1 MNILIRCDSS
11 IEIGTGHMM
20 RCLTLATALTEQE
33 VQCEFICR
41 EHDGN
46 MIEYTE
52 AKGFQVYRLPVFNNL
67 LYSTQNTES
76 SYAAWLGTSQEQDAI
91 ETINIIKEQKI
102 DWLIVDHYALDE
114 TWEKLL
120 RPYCKKIMVL
130 DDLANRRHE
139 CDLLLDQN
147 LGRVKEDYHY
157 LVPKYCHIF
166 IGPEY
171 ALLRPEFT
179 EWREYSLKRR
189 IKGDL
194 KRLLINLGGVDKD
207 NVTSQV
213 LTVLQEADLP
223 KDLEITVIMG
233 NMAPYLEQVKDL
245 ASKMP
250 RPTQVLVGVGNMAE
264 VMANSDL
271 AIGAAGSTSWER
283 CCLGLPTLVMVLAEN
298 QSAGAKA
305 LYQQSISLIVNSPN
319 SLIKELTKITNIQ
332 LLKLLS
338 HNASTLTK
346 GMGVKDLVD
355 SLKRD
360 LNV

>member
-1 MNILIRCDSS
+1 MNIVFRCDSS
-11 IEIGTGHMM
+11 IEIGTGHIM
-20 RCLTLATALTEQE
+20 RCLTLATALKEQG
-33 VQCEFICR
+33 VQCKFICR
-41 EHDGN
+41 EHEGN

-67 LYSTQNTES
+67 PYSTQNSES
-76 SYAAWLGTSQEQDAI
+76 PYVAGLGVSQKQDDAI
-91 ETINIIKEQKI
+91 ETINIIKKQKI
-102 DWLIVDHYALDE
+102 NWLIIDHYALDDV
-114 TWEKLL
+114 WEKLL
-120 RPYCKKIMVL
+120 RPYCKRIMVL

-147 LGRVKEDYHY
+147 LGRVKEDYHC
-157 LVPKYCHIF
+157 LVPKHCHIF

-189 IKGDL
+189 RKGEL

-213 LTVLQEADLP
+213 LAVLREADLP
-223 KDLEITVIMG
+223 KHLEITVIMG
-233 NMAPYLEQVKDL
+233 NMSPHLEQVKDL
-245 ASKMP
+245 ANKMH

-264 VMANSDL
+264 IMANSDL

-305 LYQQSISLIVNSPN
+305 LHQQSISLIVNNPN
-319 SLIKELTKITNIQ
+319 SLIKELTKITDIQ

-338 HNASTLTK
+338 HNSSSLTK
-346 GMGVKDLVD
+346 GIGVKNIVD
-355 SLKRD
+355 SLKEI
-360 LNV
+360 